1 MPYNSPIDVIRLQ
14 GHVSPNS
21 LTDLLEGLMAPV
33 TRSPHHGIWDLALAS
48 LVEVLHGLDRVEGVT
63 TPHS

>member
-14 GHVSPNS
+14 GHISPNS
-21 LTDLLEGLMAPV
+21 LADDLLEGLMAPV
-33 TRSPHHGIWDLALAS
+33 TRSPHHGIWDLALAA

-63 TPHS
+63 PHS